1 MWRRPLAT
9 VSQTGAAAGSQ
20 LLLEAGGSEGAG
32 GHGGVGEAILQ
43 LVDQVVSGGDLR
55 HKSKGFIP
63 GGSEATVPDLPSSSS
78 SSPARHAGAGT
89 RTGRGGPGSWPRS
102 AEPG

>member
-1 MWRRPLAT
+1 MPQA
-9 VSQTGAAAGSQ
+9 GAAPGPQ

-32 GHGGVGEAILQ
+32 GHGGVGQAILQ

-63 GGSEATVPDLPSSSS
+63 GDSEATVPDLPSSSNS
-78 SSPARHAGAGT
+78 SLARHAGAGSQT
-89 RTGRGGPGSWPRS
+89 DRGGPDPWPRS

>member
-1 MWRRPLAT
+1 MP
-9 VSQTGAAAGSQ
+9 QTGAAPGPQ

-32 GHGGVGEAILQ
+32 GHGGVGQAILQ
-43 LVDQVVSGGDLR
+43 LIDQVVSGGDLR

-63 GGSEATVPDLPSSSS
+63 GDSEVTVLDLPSSSS

-89 RTGRGGPGSWPRS
+89 QTGRGGPGPWPHS